1 MLNDYGKKLF
11 ERLLSIP
18 NIVLGLS
25 VLFVAGLVITHVDL
39 NSSEWASWVQAVGS
53 IAAILSAVWI
63 SGRDTRERR
72 KSESEAKQGALA
84 RAFTTV
90 DDTVRR
96 VQAAL
101 RSADERL
108 LDESTYAYIN
118 SDLIQALQHLKEVI
132 SSPGVDSKI
141 FDQLFS
147 ARTSVEDLSIALN
160 VFVQSTDRES
170 YSLVSA
176 RRAVDGV
183 LIARETLKVMQKKL

>member
-1 MLNDYGKKLF
+1 MLNDYGKSLF
-11 ERLLSIP
+11 EPLLSVP

-72 KSESEAKQGALA
+72 KSESEARYGALA
-84 RAFTTV
+84 RAYTTV

-96 VQAAL
+96 VEAAL
-101 RSADERL
+101 RMAEEMKIDKVNI
-108 LDESTYAYIN
+108 AYIHD
-118 SDLIQALQHLKEVI
+118 DLNQALQHLQEVT

-147 ARTSVEDLSIALN
+147 ARTSVEDLLIALGF
-160 VFVQSTDRES
+160 FVLTNDPGSS
-170 YSLVSA
+170 FLVSA
-176 RRAVDGV
+176 KKAGDVV